1 MFRCLVC
8 SNFDL
13 CSCCEDKYHQF
24 HPFLEVASAEHWPLK
39 IEVLFDEKA
48 KRYMK
53 NELKEEE
60 ITIKQ
65 EKERKYRK
73 GKNQS

>member
-1 MFRCLVC
+1 
-8 SNFDL
+8 
-13 CSCCEDKYHQF
+13 
-24 HPFLEVASAEHWPLK
+24 
-39 IEVLFDEKA
+39 VLFDEKA